1 MYYKFY
7 LLPLSTKVMVVLE
20 GGALSPWLTS
30 WEPAALDLQQK
41 MAMHIPPAVRIPIAN
56 RTPSIIPAT
65 VASLLKIHIP
75 ISENQPYF
83 NRYRGTESEG

>member
-1 MYYKFY
+1 
-7 LLPLSTKVMVVLE
+7 MVVLE